1 MAFTRVLG
9 PGIHTAS
16 NINSHNINSTGII
29 TAVSFVGDGTG
40 LTGVAST
47 DNIVTGTAATFT
59 GGVDINSDLDVDGH
73 TNLDNVSIAGVT
85 TFSGGLT
92 GTTANFS
99 GNVTVGGVLTYEDVK
114 NVDSIGIITAR
125 TGIRLADDIKIQ
137 LGNDQDLEILH
148 DPSNGII
155 RSINS
160 GGNMHVES
168 KNHIELNVAYNPSS
182 GYKEN
187 ALKAIANQGVSL
199 FFNGLQ
205 KFQTTNTGAKVTG
218 TLAGA
223 SEVGIQSG
231 GVQIGAGITQ
241 LNFIGAGNTFAVNG
255 TTVDIS
261 IAGGGGSGAGFS
273 TSNAGLHTTSS
284 IGVNT
289 SALAST
295 LTGVGNSFQGLYVSN
310 GMMIMD
316 NTLNGNHYIGT
327 AFNGLMAG
335 PVNIN
340 GTLSID
346 GNYVVV

>member
-1 MAFTRVLG
+1 
-9 PGIHTAS
+9 
-16 NINSHNINSTGII
+16 
-29 TAVSFVGDGTG
+29 
-40 LTGVAST
+40 
-47 DNIVTGTAATFT
+47 
-59 GGVDINSDLDVDGH
+59 
-73 TNLDNVSIAGVT
+73 
-85 TFSGGLT
+85 
-92 GTTANFS
+92 
-99 GNVTVGGVLTYEDVK
+99 
-114 NVDSIGIITAR
+114 
-125 TGIRLADDIKIQ
+125 
-137 LGNDQDLEILH
+137 
-148 DPSNGII
+148 
-155 RSINS
+155 
-160 GGNMHVES
+160 MHVES

-295 LTGVGNSFQGLYVSN
+295 LTGVGNSFQGIYVSN

-335 PVNIN
+335 PVNIS